1 MDDFGLNHKVLVD
14 HLKRW
19 ADPWV
24 PFISEAKGGA
34 MPPDYDIFI
43 VTSNW
48 HPRDIWGDEKESL
61 GPILRRFKI
70 KEFKQLRMPE
80 EEEKGD
86 LQGPLEEGI
95 IAPEDYLKGFSGFN
109 PPEGGLCSPRVSE
122 KVLRLHGA
130 GLMLT

>member
-1 MDDFGLNHKVLVD
+1 
-14 HLKRW
+14 
-19 ADPWV
+19 
-24 PFISEAKGGA
+24 
-34 MPPDYDIFI
+34 
-43 VTSNW
+43 
-48 HPRDIWGDEKESL
+48 
-61 GPILRRFKI
+61 
-70 KEFKQLRMPE
+70 MPE